1 MGSPK
6 AENLLKF
13 ELGLSMELIKPRGKK
28 PSHLQR
34 ITDVS
39 VLGEEPSLS
48 TMKNKWYMC
57 SLQLE
62 IKLELDSTWAVSK
75 NPYC

>member
-13 ELGLSMELIKPRGKK
+13 ELGLSIELIKRRGKK

-48 TMKNKWYMC
+48 TMKNKWYMFPT
-57 SLQLE
+57 
-62 IKLELDSTWAVSK
+62 IKNKT
-75 NPYC
+75 